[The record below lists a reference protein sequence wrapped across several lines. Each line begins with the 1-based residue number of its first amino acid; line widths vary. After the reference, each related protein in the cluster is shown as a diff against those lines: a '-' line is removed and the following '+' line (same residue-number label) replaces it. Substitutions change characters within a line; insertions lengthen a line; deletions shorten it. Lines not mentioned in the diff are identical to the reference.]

1 MAGDRDLSPG
11 PGLVFGYGNP
21 NAHVARLEAGARV
34 EWDIGLSLGV
44 ARHAAAAGALLERDP
59 WRSHRGMTRAEQ

>member
-1 MAGDRDLSPG
+1 MAGMG
-11 PGLVFGYGNP
+11 GGWI
-21 NAHVARLEAGARV
+21 GAAWRAP
-34 EWDIGLSLGV
+34 IGLSLGV